1 MNPTD
6 NPVPPGHPP
15 FPGHPSPPGH
25 SLLTGH
31 SLLAGREAPGT
42 GDAWHAIAA
51 ATGEPFGPPHRD
63 ASAEQVAEAARLA
76 AADARAFRA
85 LPPGRR
91 AAFLDACAEG
101 IEALG
106 DALLELAARETGLPA
121 ARLTGER
128 ARTCDQL
135 RLFADL
141 VRSGTALGARIDS
154 GPSGTDVRLRRI
166 PLGPVAVFGASNFP
180 LAFSVAGGDTA
191 SALAAGCPVVVKAH
205 PAHPGT
211 GEAVARAVTAAA
223 ARTGMPAGVF
233 SLLVGRGH
241 AVGLALVGDPRITA
255 VGFTGSRTG
264 GLALVAAGRSRPVP
278 IPVHAE
284 MSAVN
289 PVIMLDGAL
298 AEPEPAAEAY
308 VTSLT
313 NGAGQFCTNPGLLLL
328 PAGPAGDVFLSA
340 VARTVK
346 AAEGQVM
353 LTPDIAWACTE
364 GVRRWET
371 VAGVREVARGT
382 AGPGPY
388 APAPVVL
395 ECDAATYGAHEDL
408 TGEVFGAAG
417 LVVRWSGTEELLR
430 LLEELEGQLTATLH
444 GTDADRAT
452 ALELLP
458 VLEERAGRVLWG
470 GWPTGVAVCHTMVHG
485 GPWPATS
492 SPGTTSVGTLAVERW
507 LRPVC
512 YQSFPDVLLP
522 AELRDDRTR
531 GIPQEQKPGQGQGQR
546 QGQGRDITLGA
557 GA

>member
-1 MNPTD
+1 MNPTG
-6 NPVPPGHPP
+6 NPYPTGDS
-15 FPGHPSPPGH
+15 FPNGPAP
-25 SLLTGH
+25 LTGH
-31 SLLAGREAPGT
+31 SLLAGREVPGT
-42 GDAWHAIAA
+42 GDAWYAVAA

-63 ASAEQVAEAARLA
+63 ASTEQVAEAARLA
-76 AADARAFRA
+76 AADSRAFRA
-85 LPPGRR
+85 LPPEQR
-91 AAFLDACAEG
+91 AAFLDACAEE
-101 IEALG
+101 IETLG
-106 DALLELAARETGLPA
+106 DALLELAAQESGLPP

-128 ARTCDQL
+128 ERTCGQL

-141 VRSGTALGARIDS
+141 VRNGTALGARIDT

-191 SALAAGCPVVVKAH
+191 SALAAGCPVVVKSH

-211 GEAVARAVTAAA
+211 GEAVARAVTTAA

-233 SLLVGRGH
+233 SLLVGRDH
-241 AVGLALVGDPRITA
+241 DVGLALVGDPRITA

-264 GLALVAAGRSRPVP
+264 GLALITAGRSRPVP

-298 AEPEPAAEAY
+298 ARPEQAAAPY
-308 VTSLT
+308 VASLT
-313 NGAGQFCTNPGLLLL
+313 AGAGQFCTNPGLLLL
-328 PAGPAGDVFLSA
+328 PAGPAGDAFLSA
-340 VARTVK
+340 VAQAMK
-346 AAEGQVM
+346 ATEGQVM
-353 LTPDIAWACTE
+353 LTPDIARAYTE
-364 GVRRWET
+364 GVRRWED
-371 VAGVREVARGT
+371 VLGVREVARGT
-382 AGPGPY
+382 AGAGPY
-388 APAPVVL
+388 TPAPVVL
-395 ECDAATYGAHEDL
+395 ECDAATYTAHEDL

-417 LVVRWSGTEELLR
+417 LVVRWSGTDELLH

-444 GTDADRAT
+444 GTEADRST
-452 ALELLP
+452 ALGLLP

-470 GWPTGVAVCHTMVHG
+470 GWPTGVEVCHAMVHG

-512 YQSFPDVLLP
+512 YQSFPDTLLP
-522 AELRDDRTR
+522 SELRDDNPLRA
-531 GIPQEQKPGQGQGQR
+531 PR
-546 QGQGRDITLGA
+546 QTGA
-557 GA
+557 GLIQGA

>member
-1 MNPTD
+1 MHPTAH
-6 NPVPPGHPP
+6 PTPPG
-15 FPGHPSPPGH
+15 GSP
-25 SLLTGH
+25 LTGH
-31 SLLAGREAPGT
+31 SLLAGREVPGT
-42 GDAWHAIAA
+42 GDAWYAVAA

-76 AADARAFRA
+76 AADARAYRA

-91 AAFLDACAEG
+91 AAFLDACAEE

-106 DALLELAARETGLPA
+106 DALLEPAARETGLPT
-121 ARLTGER
+121 ARLIGER
-128 ARTCDQL
+128 ARTCGQL
-135 RLFADL
+135 RLFAEL
-141 VRSGTALGARIDS
+141 VRSGTALGARLDS
-154 GPSGTDVRLRRI
+154 GPSGADVRLRRI

-241 AVGLALVGDPRITA
+241 DVGLALVGDPRISA
-255 VGFTGSRTG
+255 VGFTGSRAG

-278 IPVHAE
+278 VPVHAE
-284 MSAVN
+284 MSSVN
-289 PVIMLDGAL
+289 PVIMLDGSL
-298 AEPEPAAEAY
+298 AEPEPAAGAY
-308 VTSLT
+308 VASLT

-328 PAGPAGDVFLSA
+328 PAGPAGDAFLA
-340 VARTVK
+340 TVARTLK
-346 AAEGQVM
+346 AAAGQVM
-353 LTPDIAWACTE
+353 LTPDIARAYTE
-364 GVRRWET
+364 GVRRWEA

-395 ECDAATYGAHEDL
+395 ECDAATYTAHEVL

-417 LVVRWSGTEELLR
+417 LVVRWSGTDELLG

-470 GWPTGVAVCHTMVHG
+470 GWPTGVEVCHAMVHG

-492 SPGTTSVGTLAVERW
+492 SPGATSVGTLAVERW

-512 YQSFPDVLLP
+512 YQSLPDALLP
-522 AELRDDRTR
+522 PELRDGNPLRVPRRT
-531 GIPQEQKPGQGQGQR
+531 
-546 QGQGRDITLGA
+546 GA
-557 GA
+557 GLTPEE